1 MLLFDIR
8 NKIQINKEEVENR
21 LSDEVELVELID
33 TEGNEIGV
41 FEEDFPKIYDFIN
54 SNVKTVYVKDES
66 ALYINE
72 FVLELNNDRQV
83 IVRVL

>member
-72 FVLELNNDRQV
+72 FVLKLNNDRQV